1 MPKTKITFKG
11 MKKMEMALNS
21 KQFNKIMRRNMRR
34 ATQLNG
40 MVAQAAYRKAIQSG
54 VRPGNAAL
62 TQAIKGD
69 DKPLVGT
76 SEMFNAITSKVVND
90 FTAFAGV
97 LRSDGIYNIAVIV
110 HEGASIPV
118 TQKMRNMFYMLWQ
131 ASIGRIDSSELTGRA
146 KELFEAMQDWYP
158 LKESTNFI
166 VIPGRPWMRQA
177 NDNPELKRLVRNN
190 WQQALKASFREQADI
205 ARSKK

>member
-11 MKKMEMALNS
+11 MKKLEAALDS
-21 KQFNKIMRRNMRR
+21 KQFDKIMRRNMRR

-40 MVAQAAYRKAIQSG
+40 MVVQAAYRKAIQSG
-54 VRPGNAAL
+54 IKPSNAAL

-76 SEMFNAITSKVVND
+76 SELFNAITSKVVND

-97 LRSDGIYNIAVIV
+97 LRRDDVYNIALAI
-110 HEGASIPV
+110 HEGVSIQV
-118 TQKMRNMFYMLWQ
+118 SQKMRNMFYLLWQ
-131 ASIGRIDSSELTGRA
+131 ASEGKIDPSELTGRP
-146 KELFEAMQDWYP
+146 KELFEAMQNWYP

-166 VIPGRPWMRQA
+166 NIPARPWMRYA
-177 NDNPELKRLVRNN
+177 NDDPEMKRLLRNN
-190 WQQALKASFREQADI
+190 WQQALKASFREQAAA

>member
-11 MKKMEMALNS
+11 MKKMEAALDS
-21 KQFNKIMRRNMRR
+21 KQFDKIMRRNMRR

-40 MVAQAAYRKAIQSG
+40 MVAQAAYRRAIQAG
-54 VRPGNAAL
+54 VKPANAAL

-90 FTAFAGV
+90 FTSFAGV
-97 LRSDGIYNIAVIV
+97 LRRDDIYNIAVIV
-110 HEGASIPV
+110 HEGATIPV
-118 TQKMRNMFYMLWQ
+118 SQKMRNMFYMLWQ
-131 ASIGRIDSSELTGRA
+131 ASIGKIDPSELTGRA
-146 KELFEAMQDWYP
+146 KELFEAMQNWYP
-158 LKESTNFI
+158 LKESTN
-166 VIPGRPWMRQA
+166 VIEIPARPWMRNA
-177 NDNPELKRLVRNN
+177 NDDPEMKRLMKRN
-190 WQQALKASFREQADI
+190 WQQALQASFREQAAA